1 MVVLSPRTPDKAEDF
16 QEALLDAG
24 APQRAGLTEAEH
36 AAMVGASLAWP
47 CPEALCQAGIR
58 MLQCNPAYRDAV
70 QIMPVSMWAVIECG
84 MSAGNWWAC
93 VAQARSA
100 LEENTGEG
108 AEAKG
113 QNHLWDFILDGT
125 NMLIRSATLQV
136 QSHQYCPAMP
146 CAQMLLLLR
155 YSDML

>member
-47 CPEALCQAGIR
+47 CPEALCQASIR

-70 QIMPVSMWAVIECG
+70 QIMPVSMWAVIEL
-84 MSAGNWWAC
+84 AC
-93 VAQARSA
+93 QLEIGGHVLHRHAAHWRRIQGRAQRQR
-100 LEENTGEG
+100 
-108 AEAKG
+108 AKVTSG
-113 QNHLWDFILDGT
+113 ISFW
-125 NMLIRSATLQV
+125 MV
-136 QSHQYCPAMP
+136 QIC
-146 CAQMLLLLR
+146 
-155 YSDML
+155 